1 MKQPINT
8 IIIDDEPA
16 CVANLSFYLSEYC
29 PGIRV
34 TATGHSLA
42 DARKIVQQGQIDLAF
57 FDIQLFDRN
66 IFELFDETTLPF
78 DVVLVTAYDEYAI
91 RAIRS
96 EVFDYILKP
105 LSRKEIVACYDRL
118 QARHSGAIA
127 VAMPA
132 PGPANPAAAK
142 MILKAG
148 EQVYVVRHSDI
159 LYLKANGAY
168 TEVVFWYNNQRKSVT
183 MGKSINTMAQVCD
196 APFFYRVHKS
206 YVVNMKLIRSVIKS
220 DALQLLMMNDDIVPV
235 AKRRYSDFIRSY
247 SPATV

>member
-1 MKQPINT
+1 M
-8 IIIDDEPA
+8 
-16 CVANLSFYLSEYC
+16 
-29 PGIRV
+29 
-34 TATGHSLA
+34 
-42 DARKIVQQGQIDLAF
+42 
-57 FDIQLFDRN
+57 
-66 IFELFDETTLPF
+66 
-78 DVVLVTAYDEYAI
+78 LVTAYDEYAI